1 MGLQTL
7 LLLVLGQRLKTKTF
21 QSSWFIAEKVIQ
33 NISPSWDMGSLIP
46 SLWSY
51 RSYISE
57 SSTSE
62 LTTKLGNARVI
73 SLKNREKKKMKCQGV
88 SSSN

>member
-1 MGLQTL
+1 
-7 LLLVLGQRLKTKTF
+7 
-21 QSSWFIAEKVIQ
+21 
-33 NISPSWDMGSLIP
+33 LIP

-88 SSSN
+88 RSGN

>member
-7 LLLVLGQRLKTKTF
+7 LLLVIGQRLTTMTF
-21 QSSWFIAEKVIQ
+21 QSPRSITEKVIQ
-33 NISPSWDMGSLIP
+33 NILPSWDMGSLIP

-62 LTTKLGNARVI
+62 LTTKLGSARVI

-88 SSSN
+88 RSGN